1 LNIHSLRP
9 VPLTG
14 IAELELELEPVLL
27 AESGFAFEPALTVPP
42 AKGWS
47 HRKLASSAYGN
58 PEVLRNLTYLPL
70 GSPYVAATAATF
82 G

>member
-1 LNIHSLRP
+1 VEL
-9 VPLTG
+9 G
-14 IAELELELEPVLL
+14 LELELGLPVLPEAGLTFEL
-27 AESGFAFEPALTVPP
+27 ALKLKVPP
-42 AKGWS
+42 ANGWS

-58 PEVLRNLTYLPL
+58 PDALRNLMYLPC